1 MANDNFNYTYSAPT
15 EAQRNE
21 IESIRRQYV
30 EGEELE
36 PKEARL
42 HRLHSRVV
50 NTATAA
56 GLIFGVI
63 GLLIFGTGLTCVLEW
78 NNIPLGIGVSV
89 LGAVLIAL
97 AYPLYKKVLTK
108 QKAKYGAEIVRLSDE
123 LLGEKK

>member
-15 EAQRNE
+15 EAQRSE

-30 EGEELE
+30 KGEDFE
-36 PKEARL
+36 PKEERL

-50 NTATAA
+50 NTATAV

-78 NNIPLGIGVSV
+78 DIIPLGIGVSV